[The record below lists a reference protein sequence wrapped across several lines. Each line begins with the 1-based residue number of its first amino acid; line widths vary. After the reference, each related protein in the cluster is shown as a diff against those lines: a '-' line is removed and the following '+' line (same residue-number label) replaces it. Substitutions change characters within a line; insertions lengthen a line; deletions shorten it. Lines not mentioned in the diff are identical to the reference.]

1 MVKTCLCC
9 GKSFEA
15 KSNALRC
22 SPCRKEVERQRK
34 RERERRYRET
44 NREAIRERRR
54 LKSATASSS
63 EKWLPV
69 PDAPNYEISSTGK
82 VRNRKTGKVLKPYT
96 SKKGDNVI
104 ALSLKNH
111 VRRVSV
117 NNLLWLVHGTVK
129 GRTTIAVPVVITKG
143 NERRYF
149 ESSREA
155 ARFIAARECYTDK
168 AVRYYFRYRRNE
180 AYGWKINYQR

>member
-1 MVKTCLCC
+1 MIKTCICC

-22 SPCRKEVERQRK
+22 PPCREVVERQR
-34 RERERRYRET
+34 RRNR
-44 NREAIRERRR
+44 REAIRENA
-54 LKSATASSS
+54 KSS

-96 SKKGDNVI
+96 SKRGENI
-104 ALSLKNH
+104 ISLSVKSH
-111 VRRVSV
+111 VKKVSA

-129 GRTTIAVPVVITKG
+129 GRTTIAVPVVIIKG

-149 ESSREA
+149 ETCRKA
-155 ARFIAARECYTDK
+155 ARFIAARECYSDK

-180 AYGWKINYQR
+180 AYGWKIIYQR